1 VTKQFWVFLLIG
13 LAVVGALIYGVLM
26 GTKGSHVDLTGE
38 ILKVRVLA
46 LSPQASL
53 VVVDFRVTNPADIPF
68 VVNTVQTQLDRFE
81 SETVDGVSISKADV
95 ENVFKYEKLL
105 GPKYNDVLSI
115 RDRVAP
121 HQTVDRMV
129 GARFELP
136 ESNIDA
142 RKGIRLHIEEV
153 DGAMVEVGERRK

>member
-105 GPKYNDVLSI
+105 GPK
-115 RDRVAP
+115 
-121 HQTVDRMV
+121 
-129 GARFELP
+129 
-136 ESNIDA
+136 
-142 RKGIRLHIEEV
+142 
-153 DGAMVEVGERRK
+153 